1 MPTYALSRIAMA
13 CFVEGIDPASLALSP
28 GHLAY
33 VEGVIAE
40 IGGDC
45 GTDGYYRA
53 LESLSVEPSEEIR

>member
-1 MPTYALSRIAMA
+1 MA